1 MATSDTAR
9 GSTVKAGG
17 TVIIKATGAGVDSN
31 LTVQGSDVKG
41 KVVNLEADNHVNLLA
56 AQNNTNQTN
65 SSSNRS
71 ASVGVVAQLGNSG
84 GGMGFT
90 GSVSKGG
97 GNGNGSET
105 TYTNTHIAGADSVS
119 IKSGAD
125 TNVKGATVEGKK
137 VTANIGGNLNIE
149 SLQDTATYAEKN
161 QQVVASG
168 MIGAGGS
175 GSVNFAKS
183 NINSTYASVTEQSGI
198 KAGGGGFTVN
208 VQGNTDLKGG
218 AITSTQAAVDNNKN
232 RFQTGGTL
240 TTSDIEN
247 KASYEAKSVSVSVSS
262 GGSSMPGQGLSA
274 SLSGAGMGKDSGR
287 SSSTTT
293 AGISGIAGDTAKRT
307 GDNAQGIGKI
317 FDADKVRQEI
327 QAQTKITQEFAKQ
340 ASSTIKSYSD
350 QQKQSLQDQI
360 KKASDADKEALQ
372 KQLGDVKNEERV
384 LNILV
389 GAVTGLGTSALTKES
404 LAAAADEMRALMV
417 KDSTTFAGVVD
428 STGKKLSNNSGTSEG
443 VNGDGVKLGGT
454 RVDLD
459 LLCGPSNAR
468 CSFETKPDGSI
479 DTSKPVKFTGGKNPD
494 GTPSNQTLDEFLAT
508 PEGKKM
514 EGSTGG
520 VQGYKGTLF
529 GTPYEAG
536 SWQDKLIES
545 FAGSH
550 DMIGGKLSGLYD
562 SQGNIKQGMSDTER
576 AVYNYGVTT
585 TAILP
590 SIPFAAAQGLPS
602 EVWNA
607 VSVLLEA
614 AK

>member
-1 MATSDTAR
+1 MMMSHLSIVTLSYGQSSSQSNSTATSDTAR
-9 GSTVKAGG
+9 GSTVKA
-17 TVIIKATGAGVDSN
+17 
-31 LTVQGSDVKG
+31 
-41 KVVNLEADNHVNLLA
+41 
-56 AQNNTNQTN
+56 
-65 SSSNRS
+65 
-71 ASVGVVAQLGNSG
+71 
-84 GGMGFT
+84 
-90 GSVSKGG
+90 
-97 GNGNGSET
+97 
-105 TYTNTHIAGADSVS
+105 
-119 IKSGAD
+119 
-125 TNVKGATVEGKK
+125 
-137 VTANIGGNLNIE
+137 
-149 SLQDTATYAEKN
+149 
-161 QQVVASG
+161 
-168 MIGAGGS
+168 
-175 GSVNFAKS
+175 
-183 NINSTYASVTEQSGI
+183 
-198 KAGGGGFTVN
+198 
-208 VQGNTDLKGG
+208 
-218 AITSTQAAVDNNKN
+218 
-232 RFQTGGTL
+232 GGTL